1 MGAKESDRTLMTVE
15 SNIGGRGDSI
25 AEAFDVWSQPSSTN
39 FRQCIVSNSHKKQ
52 DSHTNGYILINANGG
67 LNQMRFGICDMVAV
81 AKILKATLVLPSLDH
96 TSYWADDS
104 EFKDLF
110 NWRYFIESL
119 KEDID
124 IVETLPPEYSNIEP
138 LAKAPISWSKVE
150 TRYLLIVYIDI

>member
-1 MGAKESDRTLMTVE
+1 M
-15 SNIGGRGDSI
+15 
-25 AEAFDVWSQPSSTN
+25 
-39 FRQCIVSNSHKKQ
+39 
-52 DSHTNGYILINANGG
+52 LINA
-67 LNQMRFGICDMVAV
+67 I
-81 AKILKATLVLPSLDH
+81 IVLIRISSF
-96 TSYWADDS
+96 TS

-150 TRYLLIVYIDI
+150 TRYLLIVYIDIWWKHWLSDVFWAGELL

>member
-1 MGAKESDRTLMTVE
+1 M
-15 SNIGGRGDSI
+15 
-25 AEAFDVWSQPSSTN
+25 
-39 FRQCIVSNSHKKQ
+39 
-52 DSHTNGYILINANGG
+52 LINA
-67 LNQMRFGICDMVAV
+67 I
-81 AKILKATLVLPSLDH
+81 IVLIRISSF
-96 TSYWADDS
+96 TS

>member
-1 MGAKESDRTLMTVE
+1 
-15 SNIGGRGDSI
+15 
-25 AEAFDVWSQPSSTN
+25 
-39 FRQCIVSNSHKKQ
+39 
-52 DSHTNGYILINANGG
+52 
-67 LNQMRFGICDMVAV
+67 MRFGICDMVAV

-124 IVETLPPEYSNIEP
+124 IVEMLPPEYSNIEP